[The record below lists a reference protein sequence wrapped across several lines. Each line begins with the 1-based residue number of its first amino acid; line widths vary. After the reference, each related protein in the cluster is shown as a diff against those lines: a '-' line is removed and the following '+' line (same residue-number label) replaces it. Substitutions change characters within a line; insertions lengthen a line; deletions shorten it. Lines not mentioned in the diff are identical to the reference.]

1 MAGGG
6 WEQQRSLIE
15 RLMPLVG
22 KDRFLVIEKVITD
35 RDLGFGGGTTHT
47 VAVTVKG
54 PRKSDELYLYATRD
68 TYEQAVQAVEG
79 ALR

>member
-6 WEQQRSLIE
+6 WADKRSLIE

-22 KDRFLVIEKVITD
+22 KDRFLVVEEVTTD

-47 VAVTVKG
+47 VAVTVHG
-54 PRKSDELYLYATRD
+54 PAKADRLYLWAKRSS
-68 TYEQAVQAVEG
+68 YEQAVRTIEES
-79 ALR
+79 LK